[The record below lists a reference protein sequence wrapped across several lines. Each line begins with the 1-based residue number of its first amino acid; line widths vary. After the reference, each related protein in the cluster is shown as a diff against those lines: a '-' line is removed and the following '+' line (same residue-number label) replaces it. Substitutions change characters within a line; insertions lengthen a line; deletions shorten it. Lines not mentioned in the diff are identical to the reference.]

1 MMRKVLAFVM
11 VVMFMASVNVAFAQ
25 EKGTAAEAKALVK
38 KAVAFLK
45 ANGKEKTMA
54 ELNNPK
60 GQFIYKDLYVHM
72 SSFSET
78 TNISIAHPYTPA
90 IIGKNFINIK
100 DADGKEFAK
109 ELSKVALTKGSGI
122 VEFKWANPKTKK
134 IENKVTYIEV
144 PTPGANYYLACGY
157 YK

>member
-25 EKGTAAEAKALVK
+25 DKGTAAEAKALVK
-38 KAVAFLK
+38 KAIAFHK
-45 ANGKEKTMA
+45 ANGKEKTIA
-54 ELNNPK
+54 EINNPK
-60 GQFIYKDLYVHM
+60 GQFIYKDLYVVMTAFDEKTNM
-72 SSFSET
+72 SL
-78 TNISIAHPYTPA
+78 AHPYTPG

-100 DADGKEFAK
+100 DATGKEFAK
-109 ELSKVALTKGSGI
+109 ELSNVAMTKGSGI

-134 IENKVTYIEV
+134 IESKVSYLEV
-144 PTPGANYYLACGY
+144 PTPGANYYLSCGY